1 MTENG
6 TLERGQIE
14 RAFTEHSSGLGF
26 SGGPRLLADIGAT
39 HARFTLETAPGV
51 FEAVQVLK
59 CDEYAGIIDLLR
71 AYLDQHPGRRVHHAA
86 FALANPIDGDYVR
99 MTNRAWE
106 FSIEDVRREF
116 GLYTLLIVND
126 FTALAM
132 SLPGLQSGDVMQVG
146 GGTPVA
152 KSVIGVLG
160 PGTGLGVS
168 GLIPTSDGFV
178 TLGSEGGHVNFAP
191 CDERE
196 YAILQFAWKEWP
208 HVSTERLI
216 SGPGLEL
223 IYRALADR
231 NQQKVKPLA
240 AQEVMHGAL
249 TNGDPLCLESIE
261 CFCGMLGS
269 FSANLA
275 VTLGAFGGIYIGGG
289 IVPLMG
295 DRFHQ
300 SSFRTR
306 FEAKGRFSSYL
317 AQIPTYVITT
327 PNPAFYGVS
336 AILSEHL
343 RGRSGDSSLM
353 DRIQTIQA
361 ELTPAERRVA
371 ALVLENPR
379 TVLNEAIVEIA
390 RLADVSQP
398 TVIRFCRSM
407 GFAGLADFKLK
418 FASSLTGTIPVR
430 HSQVRKSDSTH
441 DLSAKVIDNTVSA
454 ILSFRDQLEVHA
466 IDQAIALLRKAN
478 KVEFYAMGNS
488 RAVALDGQHKF
499 FRFRIPTAIYGDA
512 HLFSMAAEL
521 LNPGDVVIVVSN
533 SGKLP
538 DLLKAVDT
546 ALSAGADVI
555 AIAPHQS
562 PLAKKA
568 SVCLAVNHTEDN
580 ATFLSMISR
589 ILQLLLIDILT
600 VGLSVDSPQD
610 DTLKRKE
617 FSRFS
622 NLLISHLDS

>member
-1 MTENG
+1 MTEYVS
-6 TLERGQIE
+6 
-14 RAFTEHSSGLGF
+14 AEHSNTGF

-39 HARFTLETAPGV
+39 HARFTLETAPGK
-51 FEAVQVLK
+51 FDAVQVLK
-59 CDEYAGIIDLLR
+59 CDEYSGIIPLLR
-71 AYLDQHPGRRVHHAA
+71 AYLSGHQGHRVHHAA
-86 FALANPIDGDYVR
+86 FAIANPIDGDDVR
-99 MTNRAWE
+99 MTNRDWA

-146 GGTPVA
+146 EGKAVA

-196 YAILQFAWKEWP
+196 YAILQYAWKEWP

-223 IYRALADR
+223 IYRALAAR
-231 NQQKVKPLA
+231 NQQAVSTLT
-240 AQEVMHGAL
+240 AQEIMHAAL
-249 TNGDPLCLESIE
+249 QEKDALCLETLD
-261 CFCGMLGS
+261 CFCAMLGS
-269 FSANLA
+269 FAANLA

-295 DRFHQ
+295 DY
-300 SSFRTR
+300 FRHSAFRAR
-306 FEAKGRFSSYL
+306 FEAKGRFSNYL

-343 RGRSGDSSLM
+343 RGRSGENSLM
-353 DRIQTIQA
+353 DRIQQIQT

-371 ALVLENPR
+371 SLVLENPR
-379 TVLNEAIVEIA
+379 TVLNEAIAEIA

-398 TVIRFCRSM
+398 TVIRFCRSL
-407 GFAGLADFKLK
+407 GFTGLADFKLK

-430 HSQVRKSDSTH
+430 HSQVRRNDSTH

-454 ILSFRDQLEVHA
+454 ILNFRDQLEVHA

-499 FRFRIPTAIYGDA
+499 FRFRIPTNSYGDA
-512 HLFSMAAEL
+512 HLFNMAAEL

-538 DLLKAVDT
+538 ELLKAVDT
-546 ALSAGADVI
+546 ALQAGADVI

-562 PLAKKA
+562 PLGKIAT
-568 SVCLAVNHTEDN
+568 VCLAVNHTEDN

-589 ILQLLLIDILT
+589 ILQLLLIDILA
-600 VGLSVDSPQD
+600 VGLSLDVPLQAGD
-610 DTLKRKE
+610 KHKE
-617 FSRFS
+617 ASRIS
-622 NLLISHLDS
+622 SLLISHLDS

>member
-1 MTENG
+1 MAEH
-6 TLERGQIE
+6 TLAGP
-14 RAFTEHSSGLGF
+14 AVAEHAEHHSAGF

-39 HARFTLETAPGV
+39 HARFTLETAPGN
-51 FEAVQVLK
+51 FSAVRVLK
-59 CDEYAGIIDLLR
+59 CDDYTGIVPLIR
-71 AYLDQHPGRRVHHAA
+71 AYLHDHQGSRIQHAA
-86 FALANPIDGDYVR
+86 FAIANPIDGDDVR
-99 MTNRAWE
+99 MTNRDWA
-106 FSIEDVRREF
+106 FSIEAVRREF

-132 SLPGLQSGDVMQVG
+132 SLPGLQASDVMQIG
-146 GGTPVA
+146 GGTAVA

-223 IYRALADR
+223 IYRALAAR
-231 NQQKVKPLA
+231 HQQQVRALS
-240 AQEVMHGAL
+240 AQEIMHAAL
-249 TNGDPLCLESIE
+249 HEAEPLSLETLE
-261 CFCGMLGS
+261 CFCAMLGS
-269 FSANLA
+269 FAANLA

-295 DRFHQ
+295 EKFAA
-300 SSFRTR
+300 SLFRSR

-343 RGRSGDSSLM
+343 RGRSGDSSLL
-353 DRIQTIQA
+353 DRIQQIQL
-361 ELTPAERRVA
+361 ELSPAERRVA
-371 ALVLENPR
+371 ALILENPR
-379 TVLNEAIVEIA
+379 TVLNEAIAEIS

-398 TVIRFCRSM
+398 TVIRFCRSL
-407 GFAGLADFKLK
+407 GFTGLADFKLK

-430 HSQVRKSDSTH
+430 HSQVRRNDSTH

-454 ILSFRDQLEVHA
+454 ILNFRDQLEVHA

-499 FRFRIPTAIYGDA
+499 FRFRIPTANYGDA
-512 HLFSMAAEL
+512 HLFTMAAEL

-538 DLLKAVDT
+538 ELLNAVDV
-546 ALSAGADVI
+546 ALNAGADVI

-589 ILQLLLIDILT
+589 ILQLLLIDILA
-600 VGLSVDSPQD
+600 VGLSVDAPHSAD
-610 DTLKRKE
+610 SREKE
-617 FSRFS
+617 ATRLSH
-622 NLLISHLDS
+622 LLISHLDS